1 MSRKKQRKA
10 PAASAGST
18 GTVGTVDTDQVQSLL
33 AQFREIARALHKSQD
48 QQQVEAAL
56 QPIISVA
63 EGTQLALLKVL
74 SKEHSE
80 DAADV
85 VLAINEFSPSK
96 EVRKEAR
103 RSLIRLQEG
112 HIYPQ
117 WQPPVKRTALMEVIE
132 ASLAS
137 SNAPRFWKGFVT
149 DSRDAGEVSLILLWE
164 QGENY
169 REVRLMGFLLDFW
182 TEGVKDFFTE
192 VDSKRRIEEFINSMR
207 SQVKTLSCSL
217 AKGRSLIQ
225 ESLNVNK
232 KFGTKPRGDY
242 YKYQSLINQLI
253 LEATDIDE
261 MTEEELAEESTQAG
275 LNAYAEPPVIVTSF
289 VSAWVSRDYALA
301 YGYLAN
307 GSDLREGLSAEE
319 WIERRQQWAE
329 TAQPAALLP
338 GFVHER
344 EVQKSKLW
352 LPNPFS
358 RGNISPDEQKEFE
371 ASWSIELA
379 NNDPEASLPELPK
392 PTMFYKENKRYWF
405 WASFTLVKEE
415 ENWRIQSM
423 TDEGTNIQSL
433 SINELQ
439 ARIKEDDRRVQDI
452 TKKHAPTDPDAIEY
466 LEDVLWHMIKPI
478 YYDDALITK
487 LSLDETLYTDA
498 ATRAMMLG
506 ELERSIA
513 YLERMVER
521 FPTRK
526 AELLLQI
533 AGLQIQLSET
543 YYAREDD
550 DFSEDDDLDEE
561 EAEDERTIVDS
572 ELSRGEHF
580 YELAKATLEESLQV
594 DESVI
599 GHVLLADI
607 LIDNGDEEEFEVAED
622 HLEQA
627 RTLTEAPADLA
638 HIEMSQ
644 GGLEMEREQY
654 EHALRH
660 FEQVLEY
667 DPNYPDIW
675 SRIGNVYHIL
685 GNEEESIHAFQHA
698 IEQDPRYVDNY
709 GDLADIYIRSGRLA
723 EARATLEQGIK
734 AVPNSS
740 HLYVLLSATYINE
753 DPQRAE
759 ELLDKAESLDPD
771 SEFIPLYRSVLNS
784 AKQQAVQDRGHKGKK
799 SKKR

>member
-1 MSRKKQRKA
+1 MSKKKQHKT
-10 PAASAGST
+10 PGASAGST
-18 GTVGTVDTDQVQSLL
+18 GTVGTADTAQIQSLM
-33 AQFREIARALHKSQD
+33 AQFREIAKALHKSQD

-56 QPIISVA
+56 QPIMSVA

-85 VLAINEFSPSK
+85 VLAVNEFSPSK

-103 RSLIRLQEG
+103 RSLIRLQEV
-112 HIYPQ
+112 HMYPK
-117 WQPPVKRTALMEVIE
+117 WQPPAKRTALMEVIE

-137 SNAPRFWKGFVT
+137 SNPPRFWKGFVT

-182 TEGVKDFFTE
+182 AEGVKDFFTQI
-192 VDSKRRIEEFINSMR
+192 DSKRRIDEFTNNMR
-207 SQVKTLSCSL
+207 SQVKTLNCSL

-253 LEATDIDE
+253 LEAPVIDE
-261 MTEEELAEESTQAG
+261 MTEEELAEEIEHSE
-275 LNAYAEPPVIVTSF
+275 LNAHFEPPVVVTGF
-289 VSAWVSRDYALA
+289 VDAWVSRNYTRAHSFLA
-301 YGYLAN
+301 SN
-307 GSDLREGLSAEE
+307 SDLLEGLPAEE
-319 WIERRQQWAE
+319 WIERRQQWAD

-338 GFVHER
+338 GFIHER
-344 EVQKSKLW
+344 EAPKSKLW

-358 RGNISPDEQKEFE
+358 RGKIGTDEQKELE

-379 NNDPEASLPELPK
+379 NHDPDASLPELPR

-405 WASFTLVKEE
+405 WANFTLVKED

-439 ARIKEDDRRVQDI
+439 ARIKEDDKRVQDI
-452 TKKHAPTDPDAIEY
+452 TKKHAPTDPDAMEY
-466 LEDVLWHMIKPI
+466 LEDVLWHTIKPM
-478 YYDDALITK
+478 YYNDALLTK
-487 LSLDETLYTDA
+487 LPLDETLYTDA

-513 YLERMVER
+513 YLERMVEH
-521 FPTRK
+521 FPIRK
-526 AELLLQI
+526 AELMLQI
-533 AGLQIQLSET
+533 AALQIQLSES

-550 DFSEDDDLDEE
+550 DFSEEDDLDEE
-561 EAEDERTIVDS
+561 EAENERTIVDS

-580 YELAKATLEESLQV
+580 YELAKATLEESLQIN
-594 DESVI
+594 ENVI
-599 GHVLLADI
+599 GHIMLADI
-607 LIDNGDEEEFEVAED
+607 LIDNGDDEDFDAAED
-622 HLEQA
+622 HLEHA
-627 RTLTEAPADLA
+627 RALTEDPADLA
-638 HIEMSQ
+638 HIEMSL

-654 EHALRH
+654 EHALRY
-660 FEQVLEY
+660 FQQALEY
-667 DPNYPDIW
+667 DPNHHDIW
-675 SRIGNVYHIL
+675 SKLGNVYHVL
-685 GNEEESIHAFQHA
+685 GNDEESIHAFQHA
-698 IEQDPRYVDNY
+698 IELDPRYVDNY
-709 GDLADIYIRSGRLA
+709 ADLADIYIRSDQQA

-740 HLYVLLSATYINE
+740 HLYVLLSATYISE
-753 DPQRAE
+753 DTQRAE

-771 SEFIPLYRSVLNS
+771 SEFIPIYRSVLNS
-784 AKQQAVQDRGHKGKK
+784 AKQQAGKDDKGKK
-799 SKKR
+799 LKKR

>member
-1 MSRKKQRKA
+1 MSRKKQHKT
-10 PAASAGST
+10 PGASAGST
-18 GTVGTVDTDQVQSLL
+18 GPLGTADTTQVQSLM
-33 AQFREIARALHKSQD
+33 AQFHEIARALHKSQD
-48 QQQVEAAL
+48 QQQVEATL
-56 QPIISVA
+56 QPIMSVA
-63 EGTQLALLKVL
+63 EGTQFALLKVL
-74 SKEHSE
+74 SKEQSA

-85 VLAINEFSPSK
+85 VLAVNEFSPSK

-103 RSLIRLQEG
+103 RSLIRLQEV
-112 HIYPQ
+112 HVYPK
-117 WQPPVKRTALMEVIE
+117 WQPPAKHTALMEVIE

-137 SNAPRFWKGFVT
+137 NNPPRFWKGFVT

-182 TEGVKDFFTE
+182 TEGIKDFFTE
-192 VDSKRRIEEFINSMR
+192 VDSKRRIEAFINDMR
-207 SQVKTLSCSL
+207 SQVETLSCSL

-232 KFGTKPRGDY
+232 KTGTKPRGDY

-253 LEATDIDE
+253 LEAPDIGE
-261 MTEEELAEESTQAG
+261 MTEEELAEEIEHAE
-275 LNAYAEPPVIVTSF
+275 LNTHFEPPVVVTGF
-289 VSAWVSRDYALA
+289 VDAWVSRNYTRAYSFLA
-301 YGYLAN
+301 SS
-307 GSDLREGLSAEE
+307 SDLLEGLTAEE
-319 WIERRQQWAE
+319 WVERRQQWAD

-338 GFVHER
+338 GFIHER
-344 EVQKSKLW
+344 EAQKSKLW

-358 RGNISPDEQKEFE
+358 RGNTGTDEQKEFD

-379 NNDPEASLPELPK
+379 HNDPDASLPELPK

-405 WASFTLVKEE
+405 WANFTLVKEE
-415 ENWRIQSM
+415 GNWCIQSM

-439 ARIKEDDRRVQDI
+439 ARIKEDDKRVQDI

-487 LSLDETLYTDA
+487 LPLDETLYTDA
-498 ATRAMMLG
+498 TTRAMMIG

-533 AGLQIQLSET
+533 AALQIRLSEA
-543 YYAREDD
+543 YYSREDD
-550 DFSEDDDLDEE
+550 DFSDEDDLDEE
-561 EAEDERTIVDS
+561 EAEDERTIIDS

-580 YELAKATLEESLQV
+580 YELAKATLEESLQL
-594 DESVI
+594 DESVT

-607 LIDNGDEEEFEVAED
+607 LIDNSDEEEFDVAED

-627 RTLTEAPADLA
+627 RALTETPEDLA
-638 HIEMSQ
+638 HIEMSE
-644 GGLEMEREQY
+644 GELEMEREQY

-660 FEQVLEY
+660 FQQVLEY
-667 DPNYPDIW
+667 NPNYPDIW
-675 SRIGNVYHIL
+675 SRIGNVYHTL

-698 IEQDPRYVDNY
+698 IELDPRYVDNY
-709 GDLADIYIRSGRLA
+709 ADLADIYIRSGQQA
-723 EARATLEQGIK
+723 EARAVLEQGIQ
-734 AVPNSS
+734 AVPKSS
-740 HLYVLLSATYINE
+740 HLYVLLSATYISE
-753 DPQRAE
+753 DTRRAE
-759 ELLDKAESLDPD
+759 ELLDKAESLEPD

-784 AKQQAVQDRGHKGKK
+784 AKQQASQDKGHKGKK
-799 SKKR
+799 LKKR